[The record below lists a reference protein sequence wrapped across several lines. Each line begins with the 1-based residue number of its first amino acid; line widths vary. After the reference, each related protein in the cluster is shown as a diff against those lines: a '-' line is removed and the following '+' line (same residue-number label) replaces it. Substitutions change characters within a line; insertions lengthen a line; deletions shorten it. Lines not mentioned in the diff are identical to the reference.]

1 MNLPRP
7 NIQDRTLA
15 IILGLVFLFSLWFA
29 TRGWDRPLLDRHEFR
44 QIQTAVSA
52 YWIKDAG
59 YKFDYETPI
68 FGPPWTI
75 PMEFPVYQAIVGKL
89 AHWVGSDLELTG
101 RIVNLLA
108 LLASLPPV
116 YALAGL
122 LGLAPSR
129 RLLVV
134 AAVFSAPVHVFYA
147 RTFLIESTALCFSL
161 WFVLAVTR
169 SAQFPASRW
178 PLLAILFGTL
188 AGLAKVTTFLIYLP
202 PALLAA
208 WMLPRVRGEGFL
220 RGFRLLVSLAIPI
233 GIALAVSV
241 AWVRHSDQL
250 KHSNPFAGFLT
261 STELAKWNW
270 GTLEQRLS
278 GRFWLEFWRN
288 LSSFILSE
296 IALVPLCVG
305 LAIAAPVLR
314 RAALFAVA
322 CFLGGTLLFSNLFLH
337 HDYYYFSNATLLLF
351 GAGVLL
357 AAIWDDASLPR
368 SARVTLLAAFF
379 GAQLL
384 IFHRGYGDYL
394 RRTPVTPPGIADV
407 IRATTPADGVI
418 VVYGWDWNAVV
429 PYYAQRRAI
438 MVPDGRE
445 KETRVLDD
453 ILAQLPPRRV
463 AGVVVATNTLR
474 TSSAFLR
481 ERSDRFALTRA
492 PIATSELGDFYLVE
506 DLAAAA
512 QAKVAGQAFAGVTLN
527 LAATSELPFPAD
539 KPVDAAKL
547 ALSIFTP
554 TPHAARTLFGMEV
567 SEVDGRPVLH
577 AHAPSEVEF
586 LPPAGARAIQATFGL
601 PDAAWNSGPAVT
613 DGIGVEIYE
622 RLPNGQHRSLFRRTL
637 DPAHNASDR
646 GPQTAQLDAAGPF
659 TGALIF
665 RFTTGPK
672 DNTTNDWAYWSHI
685 EIR

>member
-1 MNLPRP
+1 MNFPRL

-15 IILGLVFLFSLWFA
+15 IILGLVFVCSLWFA
-29 TRGWDRPLLDRHEFR
+29 TRGWERPLLDRHEFR

-52 YWIKDAG
+52 YWIKEAG

-68 FGPPWTI
+68 FGPPWTF
-75 PMEFPVYQAIVGKL
+75 PMEFPIYQMVVGKV
-89 AHWVGSDLELTG
+89 AHWLGTDLEITG
-101 RIVNLLA
+101 RVVNLLA
-108 LLASLPPV
+108 LLASLPPI

-161 WFVLAVTR
+161 WFVLAIAR
-169 SAQFPASRW
+169 SAQSAGPRW
-178 PLLAILFGTL
+178 RLLAVLFGVL
-188 AGLAKVTTFLIYLP
+188 AGLAKVTTFLVYLP
-202 PALLAA
+202 PAVLAA
-208 WMLPRVRGEGFL
+208 WLLPRVRGENYL
-220 RGFRLLVSLAIPI
+220 RGIRLILLLSIPVAISL
-233 GIALAVSV
+233 GIAT
-241 AWVRHSDQL
+241 AWVHHSDAL
-250 KHSNPFAGFLT
+250 KHSNPFTGFLT

-278 GRFWLEFWRN
+278 GQFWLEFWRN
-288 LSSFILSE
+288 VSGFIVSE
-296 IALVPLCVG
+296 IALVPLLVG
-305 LAIAAPVLR
+305 VAIAAPVQR
-314 RAALFAVA
+314 RAALLALA
-322 CFLGGTLLFSNLFLH
+322 CFLAGTLLFSNLFLH

-357 AAIWDDASLPR
+357 AAIWEDERLPR
-368 SARVTLLAAFF
+368 PARVTLLVAFF

-394 RRTPVTPPGIADV
+394 RRPPVTPPGIADV
-407 IRATTPADGVI
+407 IRATTPRDGVI
-418 VVYGWDWNAVV
+418 VVYGWDWNAII

-445 KETRVLDD
+445 NETRVLDD
-453 ILAQLPPRRV
+453 ILAQLPPRRI

-481 ERSDRFALTRA
+481 ERTDRFALTRA

-506 DLAAAA
+506 ELAASA
-512 QAKVAGQAFAGVTLN
+512 QAKIAGRAFSGVTLN
-527 LAATSELPFPAD
+527 LSATSETPFPAD
-539 KPVDAAKL
+539 KPVEAAKL
-547 ALSIFTP
+547 ALPIFTP
-554 TPHAARTLFGMEV
+554 APHAARTLFGMEV
-567 SEVDGRPVLH
+567 SQVDGHPVLH

-586 LPPAGARAIQATFGL
+586 IPPTGARAIHVTFGL

-613 DGIGVEIYE
+613 DGIGVDIYE
-622 RLPNGQHRSLFRRTL
+622 RLPNGQHRSIYRRTL

-646 GPQTAQLDAAGPF
+646 GPQTANLEAAGPF

-672 DNTTNDWAYWSHI
+672 DNTTNDWAYWSGI
-685 EIR
+685 DIR